1 MKHLI
6 SLTILTFSLNLHS
19 QSTQKWINYPTVV
32 GILNEYQENTRDF
45 LLVEGKVKNFN
56 IQITAYNVSGE
67 CAMVYAAAR
76 NGWLNYEPVMYEM
89 LLSMRRAGAD
99 AILTYFAKDF
109 AEMVKK

>member
-1 MKHLI
+1 M
-6 SLTILTFSLNLHS
+6 FFLNLRS
-19 QSTQKWINYPTVV
+19 QSAQKWINYPEVI
-32 GILNEYQENTRDF
+32 GILNEIEENTRDF
-45 LLVEGKVKNFN
+45 LLLEGKVKEIN
-56 IQITAYNVSGE
+56 IPITAYNVSGE

-109 AEMVKK
+109 AEMVKNS